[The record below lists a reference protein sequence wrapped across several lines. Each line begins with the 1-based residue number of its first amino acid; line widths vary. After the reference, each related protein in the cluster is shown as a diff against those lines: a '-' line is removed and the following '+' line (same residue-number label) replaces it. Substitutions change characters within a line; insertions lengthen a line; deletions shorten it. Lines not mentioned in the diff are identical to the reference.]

1 MVFGR
6 RARIDTSDP
15 EKGGRP
21 QMLTRMLGSDADLE
35 FAPEV
40 LDAVRRAEAA
50 FPSPD
55 YVVVYADA
63 EEDDDELDDTIMIC
77 KRYGGVMVPMV
88 YVTLDEIDA
97 LEAEGTDWVAA
108 VEADLRRT
116 DAEIEAA
123 LVVAEETGE

>member
-1 MVFGR
+1 
-6 RARIDTSDP
+6 
-15 EKGGRP
+15 
-21 QMLTRMLGSDADLE
+21 MLGSDAELE

-50 FPSPD
+50 FPGPE
-55 YVVVYADA
+55 YVVVFADA

-97 LEAEGTDWVAA
+97 LEAEGTDWVVA
-108 VEADLRRT
+108 VAGDLART
-116 DAEIEAA
+116 DADIEVA
-123 LVVAEETGE
+123 LVAAEETGE

>member
-1 MVFGR
+1 
-6 RARIDTSDP
+6 
-15 EKGGRP
+15 
-21 QMLTRMLGSDADLE
+21 MLTRMLGSDAELE

-50 FPSPD
+50 FPLPE

-77 KRYGGVMVPMV
+77 RRYGGVMVPMV

-97 LEAEGTDWVAA
+97 LDAEGTDWLDA
-108 VEADLRRT
+108 VTADLART
-116 DAEIEAA
+116 DAEIEAV
-123 LVVAEETGE
+123 LVAAEETGE

>member
-1 MVFGR
+1 
-6 RARIDTSDP
+6 
-15 EKGGRP
+15 
-21 QMLTRMLGSDADLE
+21 MLTRMLGSDADIE

-40 LDAVRRAEAA
+40 LEAVRRAEAA

-97 LEAEGTDWVAA
+97 FEAEVTDWVAA
-108 VEADLRRT
+108 VAKDLSRT
-116 DAEIEAA
+116 DAEIEEA
-123 LVVAEETGE
+123 LVVTGE

>member
-1 MVFGR
+1 
-6 RARIDTSDP
+6 
-15 EKGGRP
+15 
-21 QMLTRMLGSDADLE
+21 MLTRMLGSDADLE

-40 LDAVRRAEAA
+40 LEAVRRAEAA

-97 LEAEGTDWVAA
+97 FEAEGTDWVAA
-108 VEADLRRT
+108 VAKDLSRT
-116 DAEIEAA
+116 DAEIEEA
-123 LVVAEETGE
+123 LVVTGETGE